1 MGPELAFPS
10 FDVGCVSR
18 SCEKLGRRKQVELED
33 SAASGQS
40 HARVKPRKGSVLKFL
55 GCIAAFSLLAGSA
68 FGGETTFLHADG
80 GVVVRSTLL
89 SNERDPLGFLP
100 GETFQA
106 VLEYENRSSE
116 AVDLQ
121 VTLRALRYRASDRAE
136 ISEPWI
142 LPLRLHLGPG
152 ETVHEML
159 VGVLPLDALAGSHFM
174 VGMSVALA
182 TDATDMRVV
191 FDSALVLSDGF
202 PRGSIHHLPESST
215 RPTTSLRFLPTRLRR

>member
-1 MGPELAFPS
+1 
-10 FDVGCVSR
+10 
-18 SCEKLGRRKQVELED
+18 
-33 SAASGQS
+33 
-40 HARVKPRKGSVLKFL
+40 VLKFL

-121 VTLRALRYRASDRAE
+121 VTLRAFRYRVSDRPV

-142 LPLRLHLGPG
+142 LSPRIHLGPG
-152 ETVHEML
+152 ESAHETL
-159 VGVLPLDALAGSHFM
+159 VGVLPLDALVGSHFM

-191 FDSALVLSDGF
+191 FDSALVLSDSV
-202 PRGSIHHLPESST
+202 PRGSIHHLPQSST
-215 RPTTSLRFLPTRLRR
+215 QPLTSPVLLPTRPSRR